1 MNLLITICNWFFY
14 FFWLKIWRNL
24 QPIYL
29 LWSSFNYFLSA
40 KEWTILSL
48 SLILGPFQFLFDLD
62 SKCHLQSAQ
71 NLTFKQLLWS
81 WSEGA
86 ILIEIIKDATLDQSI
101 KEKCLAL
108 YISYDFLS
116 TYQNLVYKMLSLWNI
131 ELPYE

>member
-1 MNLLITICNWFFY
+1 MNLLIMICNWFFY
-14 FFWLKIWRNL
+14 FFWLKIWRKL

-48 SLILGPFQFLFDLD
+48 SLILSPFQFLSDLD
-62 SKCHLQSAQ
+62 SKCDLQTAQ
-71 NLTFKQLLWS
+71 NLTFKQVLWS
-81 WSEGA
+81 WSKGA